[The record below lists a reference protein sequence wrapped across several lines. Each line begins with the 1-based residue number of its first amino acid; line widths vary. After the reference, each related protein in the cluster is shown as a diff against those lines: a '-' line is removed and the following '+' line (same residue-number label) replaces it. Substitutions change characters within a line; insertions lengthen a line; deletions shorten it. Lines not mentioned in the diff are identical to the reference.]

1 MIAYP
6 YGDYTS
12 DIKQM
17 ARDSGY
23 KVQLLVDDKTTE
35 EDYMVN
41 VPTDGVENLT
51 RMTIAGSMGNVNVI
65 EIIRKTIAKR
75 K

>member
-1 MIAYP
+1 M
-6 YGDYTS
+6 
-12 DIKQM
+12 
-17 ARDSGY
+17 
-23 KVQLLVDDKTTE
+23 VDDKTTE

-41 VPTDGVENLT
+41 VPTDGIENLT